1 MGKSDEE
8 KFAEL
13 NAQLKEEKQSDF
25 NIKASQSMLN
35 DILPEIEQLARWWN
49 LKMDEFNYGKQ
60 KFEIKQDLSADGNN
74 WEIILYEK
82 PTETKGLSI
91 RIGRYLDGIKNY
103 STDYYRHYFD
113 NVLVLNDLYDGEH
126 YTMMKNLQTYLVNIM
141 KESKG
146 YKDSI

>member
-13 NAQLKEEKQSDF
+13 NEKLKEETTPEYKLKYSKDLLKD
-25 NIKASQSMLN
+25 IK
-35 DILPEIEQLARWWN
+35 PEIEQLARWWN
-49 LKMDEFNYGKQ
+49 LKMDEFNFAKQ
-60 KFEIKQDLSADGNN
+60 KFEVKEDLSQDGNN

-91 RIGRYLDGIKNY
+91 RIGRSIEGIDNW

-113 NVLVLNDLYDGEH
+113 GRLVAEEIHEGGLH
-126 YTMMKNLQTYLVNIM
+126 MMMKNLQTYLVNIM

-146 YKDSI
+146 YKDSV

>member
-13 NAQLKEEKQSDF
+13 NAQLTEEKQDSY
-25 NIKASQSMLN
+25 KLKWSKEML
-35 DILPEIEQLARWWN
+35 DEILPEIEQLVRWWN
-49 LKMDEFNYGKQ
+49 LKMDEFNYARQ
-60 KFEIKQDLSADGNN
+60 KFEIKQDLSQDGNN

-82 PTETKGLSI
+82 PTETEGLSI
-91 RIGRYLDGIKNY
+91 RIGRYIDGINNY

-113 NVLVLNDLYDGEH
+113 GRLVVEDLYDGEH

-146 YKDSI
+146 YKDSV